1 MGYLEIII
9 GPMFSGKTSELI
21 RNYNEK
27 ISENK
32 KVLAINYDKDVR
44 YGKNKIISH
53 DKNCINSHNFNNL
66 YKINNDLFDDI
77 EWIYI
82 NEAQFFKNLKPW
94 ILHQI
99 NTTNKNFVLC
109 GLDSDFKREK
119 FGDILDLIPHS
130 DKITKLYG
138 KCHNCNKQSLYTH
151 RISHE
156 EEQEVIGTNNYIPV
170 CRDCYNMMN
179 YNFEHFPQNHGI
191 NDFIEFYIE
200 STYQKR
206 EGYISDID
214 SDGTYFIRYNKDKNL
229 SMNKCH
235 NGWDQALVK
244 GNITN
249 IKKYQNVGIIDN
261 TKYSSSSD
269 IANNLENI
277 SKI

>member
-21 RNYNEK
+21 KNYNEK

-32 KVLAINYDKDVR
+32 KVLAINYDKDTR
-44 YGKNKIISH
+44 YGNNKIISH
-53 DKNCINSHNFNNL
+53 DKKFIKSFNFNSLCEIDNNL
-66 YKINNDLFDDI
+66 FQDV

-82 NEAQFFKNLKPW
+82 NEAQFFKDLKPW

-99 NTTNKNFVLC
+99 NTTNKNYVIC

-119 FGDILDLIPHS
+119 FGDMLDLIPHS

-138 KCHNCNKQSLYTH
+138 ECHNCKEQSLYTH
-151 RISHE
+151 RVSHE

-170 CRDCYNMMN
+170 CRNCYNIMN

-200 STYQKR
+200 TTFQKMQ
-206 EGYISDID
+206 GYISDID
-214 SDGTYFIRYNKDKNL
+214 TNGTYYIRYNKDNNL
-229 SMNKCH
+229 SFNKCH

-244 GNITN
+244 DNITN
-249 IKKYQNVGIIDN
+249 IKKFQKIGIIDN
-261 TKYSSSSD
+261 RKYSGNSD
-269 IANNLENI
+269 ITENVRI
-277 SKI
+277 